1 MSYQETVLL
10 MAVILIIVV
19 ESVFLA
25 CGGFEIIKEA
35 MQAAGGAIWNM
46 ISWPWRVWEN
56 HKRKKWLER
65 QWMDYINQHKLEIL
79 DSLMETARQEIN
91 YKQYTTKE
99 AMEGIAEAMETFRKD
114 GTSTEDIKTNE
125 EERTWR
131 ENFMKR
137 FMTKT

>member
-1 MSYQETVLL
+1 MNHQEIEVLT
-10 MAVILIIVV
+10 IIFLIIAV
-19 ESVFLA
+19 EGVFLA
-25 CGGFEIIKEA
+25 CGGFETIKTA
-35 MQAAGGAIWNM
+35 MQAAGGAIWRM
-46 ISWPWRVWEN
+46 ISWPWRLWEN
-56 HKRKKWLER
+56 HKRKKWFER

-79 DSLMETARQEIN
+79 DSLMKTARQEMN

-99 AMEGIAEAMETFRKD
+99 AVEGIAEAMEMIRKAE
-114 GTSTEDIKTNE
+114 TSTEDIKPNE